1 MATSE
6 VDLIVQKAQK
16 LSAVEILNLIQKLT
30 INARLK
36 IQAKDV
42 RKKKSEQREG
52 VYFGKYANY
61 PGPETTEEDFKAV
74 EYHFNE
80 DEWK

>member
-30 INARLK
+30 TSVRLK

-52 VYFGKYANY
+52 VYFGKYANRL
-61 PGPETTEEDFKAV
+61 GPETTENDFKAA
-74 EYHFNE
+74 EYHFKE
-80 DEWK
+80 DEWR